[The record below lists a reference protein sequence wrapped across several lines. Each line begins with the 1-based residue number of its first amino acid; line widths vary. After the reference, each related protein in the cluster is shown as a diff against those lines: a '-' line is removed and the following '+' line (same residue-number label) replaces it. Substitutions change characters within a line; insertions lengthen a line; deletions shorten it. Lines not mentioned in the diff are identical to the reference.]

1 MLSFLSWYLTLTL
14 MGWLTFPLAYRMLPA
29 LPDRGYAFSRILGL
43 LLWGYGFWL
52 LGSLGV
58 LYNDRGG
65 ILLALALVL
74 MLSAWAVG
82 KDLPGFWR
90 DELSSW
96 LRNSGDYV
104 IAVEALFLAAFACLA
119 FVRAANP
126 DVLGTEKPMEL
137 AFINAILHS
146 PSFPPHDPW
155 LSGYAISY
163 YYFGYVLVALLAQL
177 TATSGSVAFNL
188 GLSSVFALSA
198 VGAYGLVYNLLAVWD
213 WGNKSM
219 PARPVH
225 TKPANLI
232 YPLLGVLFV
241 LLIGNLEGV
250 LEVLH
255 ARGLFWSVALPD
267 SAAAGELVSPFWK
280 WMDIKDLDEPPTQ
293 PFTTVPT
300 RYLWWWRASRVVQ
313 DYNFIGDP
321 LEIIDEIP
329 SFSYVLGDLHPHVLA
344 MPFALL
350 TMALAL
356 NLSLGGSRGKISL
369 GKPSSTQLNL
379 HLNLPSFVLAAVVLG
394 GMAFLNTWDFPI
406 YVALFAGAYTLWRA
420 QEPGLDGSSRSGW
433 NWERLKDF
441 ITLGL
446 ALGIGGGLCYLPFY
460 VGFSSQAG
468 GILPNLIYPT
478 RGAHLWVMFGL
489 VFLPIGAFLVYLGR
503 SLRVQPAPGSSKY
516 TPVRLAIGVVFALWL
531 FSLLLSFMI
540 TTLPILGDLYMGSLA
555 ASDRGSLFLEA
566 VRRRFI
572 NLGGWVTL
580 AALLAASLTF
590 LAKAGEQGGI
600 TGEDKK
606 EKGSS
611 GFPVS
616 HAFALLL
623 ILMGTLLVLG
633 PEFFYIRDQF
643 GWRINTIFKFYYQ
656 AWLIWGIAAAYG
668 TVVLMETFSRRWDLL
683 SRLGV
688 ALLLGAGLVYPV
700 LGFWTKTE
708 GFHPSQG
715 WTLDG
720 VAYLERQS
728 PDEMAAIR
736 WLQDAPPGVVVEA
749 VGGSYSAFAR
759 VATFSGQPNVLGW
772 PGHESQWRGGAKE
785 MGSREADIERLYRS
799 NRWEEVQALMEQYH
813 IRYVFVGSLEHSQ
826 YKVNDEKFNRFLQ
839 VVFEQGSVKVFE
851 VPGVVASP

>member
-1 MLSFLSWYLTLTL
+1 MLSPLFWYLTLTL
-14 MGWLTFPLAYRMLPA
+14 LGWLTFPLAYRMLPA

-74 MLSAWAVG
+74 VLSAWTAG
-82 KDLPGFWR
+82 KDFPGFWR
-90 DELSSW
+90 DELGSW
-96 LRNSGDYV
+96 LHNRGGYV
-104 IAVEALFLAAFACLA
+104 IVVEVLFLAAFAFLV

-126 DVLGTEKPMEL
+126 DALGTEKPMEL

-177 TATSGSVAFNL
+177 TATPGSMAFNL
-188 GLSSVFALSA
+188 GLSLVFALSA
-198 VGAYGLVYNLLAVWD
+198 VGAYGLVYNLLALWD
-213 WGNKSM
+213 WGNKSK
-219 PARPVH
+219 P
-225 TKPANLI
+225 TKPAHTKLEHLI

-255 ARGLFWSVALPD
+255 ARGFFWSAAPPD

-280 WMDIKDLDEPPTQ
+280 WLDIKDLDEPPNQ
-293 PFTTVPT
+293 PFTITPT

-321 LEIIDEIP
+321 LEIIDEMP

-344 MPFALL
+344 MPFAML
-350 TMALAL
+350 TILLAL
-356 NLSLGGSRGKISL
+356 NLYLGGSRGKISL
-369 GKPSSTQLNL
+369 GKPSSTQLTL

-406 YVALFAGAYTLWRA
+406 YVALFTGAYTLWRA
-420 QEPGLDGSSRSGW
+420 QESGVIGSSRSGW
-433 NWERLKDF
+433 NRERLKDF
-441 ITLGL
+441 ITMGL
-446 ALGIGGGLCYLPFY
+446 ALGIGGGLSYLPFY

-489 VFLPIGAFLVYLGR
+489 MFLPIGAFLVYLGR
-503 SLRVQPAPGSSKY
+503 SIGVQPTPGSSEY
-516 TPVRLAIGVVFALWL
+516 APVRLAISVVIALWL
-531 FSLLLSFMI
+531 LSLLLSLVI
-540 TTLPILGDLYMGSLA
+540 TTLPVLGDLYMGSLA
-555 ASDRGSLFLEA
+555 AGDLGSLFMEA
-566 VRRRFI
+566 IRRRLV

-580 AALLAASLTF
+580 AALLAASLIF
-590 LAKAGEQGGI
+590 LVRAGQQVGI
-600 TGEDKK
+600 TGED
-606 EKGSS
+606 EKDENTS
-611 GFPVS
+611 GFPAS
-616 HAFALLL
+616 HIFTLLL
-623 ILMGTLLVLG
+623 ILTGTLLVLW

-656 AWLIWGIAAAYG
+656 AWLIWGIAAAYSI
-668 TVVLMETFSRRWDLL
+668 VVLMETLSRRWDMLF
-683 SRLGV
+683 RLGV
-688 ALLLGAGLVYPV
+688 VLLLGAGLVYPV

-708 GFHPSQG
+708 GFYPSQG

-720 VAYLERQS
+720 AAYMQRQS
-728 PDEMAAIR
+728 PEEMAAIR
-736 WLQDAPPGVVVEA
+736 WLQNAPPGVVVEA

-759 VATFSGQPNVLGW
+759 VATLSGQPNVLGW

-785 MGSREADIERLYRS
+785 MGSREADIELLYRS
-799 NRWEEVQALMEQYH
+799 NRWEEVQVLLERYH
-813 IRYVFVGSLEHSQ
+813 IRYVYVGSLERSQ
-826 YKVNDEKFNRFLQ
+826 YKVNDEKFNRFLP
-839 VVFEQGSVKVFE
+839 VVFEQGSVKIFE